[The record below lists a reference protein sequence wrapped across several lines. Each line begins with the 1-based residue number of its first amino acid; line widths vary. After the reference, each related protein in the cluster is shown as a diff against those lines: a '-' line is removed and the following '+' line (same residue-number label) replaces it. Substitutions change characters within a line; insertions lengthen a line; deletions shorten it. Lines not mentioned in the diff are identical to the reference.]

1 MPLARTL
8 PLAGLVLALFHTS
21 LATAACA
28 QVDAIVQHAYSGVKH
43 GPRGG
48 YLVGQYS
55 ISVPGDKVGQV
66 HDMRCK
72 VWPER
77 PEMTLALVPLM
88 ASDSDDGNQGDL
100 DLLLLDSQ
108 SLRPLQRIRLHGYM
122 NDDAV
127 RITDLKFDTARYQLA
142 PDKPAFGVRK
152 TLEGSSRPNP
162 FEEVDLSLYTVVDGG
177 LRAVLDGLVVS
188 SGSGEW
194 DTECVGS
201 FTTHDAVLA
210 MRKSQT
216 HGLADIGITGTDE
229 TYERRLDDHR
239 ECVDDSRVTTPL
251 KALLRFDGSQYV
263 VPQSLAPLE

>member
-8 PLAGLVLALFHTS
+8 PLAGLVLALFHRS

-28 QVDAIVQHAYSGVKH
+28 LAVAIVQHAYSSGQH
-43 GPRGG
+43 RPRGG
-48 YLVGQYS
+48 YLGGQYS
-55 ISVPGDKVGQV
+55 ISVPGDRVGQV

-127 RITDLKFDTARYQLA
+127 RITDLK
-142 PDKPAFGVRK
+142 
-152 TLEGSSRPNP
+152 
-162 FEEVDLSLYTVVDGG
+162 
-177 LRAVLDGLVVS
+177 
-188 SGSGEW
+188 
-194 DTECVGS
+194 
-201 FTTHDAVLA
+201 
-210 MRKSQT
+210 
-216 HGLADIGITGTDE
+216 
-229 TYERRLDDHR
+229 
-239 ECVDDSRVTTPL
+239 
-251 KALLRFDGSQYV
+251 
-263 VPQSLAPLE
+263 